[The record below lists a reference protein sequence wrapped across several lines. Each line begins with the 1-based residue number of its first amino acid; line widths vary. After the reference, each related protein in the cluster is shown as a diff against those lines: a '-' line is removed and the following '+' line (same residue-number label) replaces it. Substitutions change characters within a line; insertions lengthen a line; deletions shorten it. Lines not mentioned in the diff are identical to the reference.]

1 MAKNTKADGT
11 NTTNGDIPVVH
22 PDNMG
27 VGLKWNPA
35 TKKYDVAIA
44 AGQPI
49 TTNEFGELVVRVSD
63 LEDNLLRVIDGKLY
77 YGTKPRAELAVLY
90 VDAVNGVD
98 QDPLKVKGAG
108 TQANPL
114 RTFRYAAMLAEKGTY
129 RTIRLKENQDHYVN
143 HSQFFMIKSGGL
155 SVQSYGEIYSS
166 YYDYYNRNDFLAMV
180 KLLEMNQVA
189 RLVFTGFSL
198 NPYKDPTNDFDRFNF
213 STFYT
218 EENLSITFYGVN
230 LVNDLGFNGEV
241 NVRKAAGVDGGI
253 RSVNTNPHRIVMGSG
268 SRISL
273 TCARVST
280 VGTPNITG
288 SVEETDENMKAYNLK
303 QKDARGLWHISL
315 FYGLGQDISVRSSL
329 FDTAECYLY
338 GTNGWSNIYGAD
350 TTINNQGIS
359 NIQDLTKRIY
369 NTRFDK
375 LAEGVEQII
384 VPTTTIPTSYWK
396 F

>member
-27 VGLKWNPA
+27 VGLKWNVG

-63 LEDNLLRVIDGKLY
+63 LEDNLIRVIDGKLY
-77 YGTKPRAELAVLY
+77 YGTKPRAELAELF

-114 RTFRYAAMLAEKGTY
+114 RTFKYAAMLAEKGTT
-129 RTIRLKENQDHYVN
+129 RTIRLKENQDHYVP
-143 HSQFFMIKSGGL
+143 HSQYFMIKSGVMIL
-155 SVQSYGEIYSS
+155 HPYGEVYADL
-166 YYDYYNRNDFLAMV
+166 YQNKYNRNTHLTTLDLV
-180 KLLEMNQVA
+180 RQGVEP
-189 RLVFTGFSL
+189 RLVFTGASL
-198 NPYKDPTNDFDRFNF
+198 RPYNDNEDDFDRFQF
-213 STFYT
+213 ACFYT
-218 EENLSITFYGVN
+218 EKNLHISTLGIR
-230 LVNDLGFNGEV
+230 LVNDIGFNLSV
-241 NVRKAAGVDGGI
+241 NVRKRPDNVLI
-253 RSVNTNPHRIVMGSG
+253 RNVNINPYRIVMGQG
-268 SRISL
+268 SRITLANS
-273 TCARVST
+273 RVST

-288 SVEETDENMKAYNLK
+288 SVEETNENMRVYNLK

-315 FYGLGQDISVRSSL
+315 FYGLGQDIRIQHTHL
-329 FDTAECYLY
+329 DTSQAYLY
-338 GTNGWSNIYGAD
+338 GTNGWNDIYGSD
-350 TTINNQGIS
+350 TTVNVGGHNVLTDI
-359 NIQDLTKRIY
+359 TKRIF

-375 LAEGVEQII
+375 LADGVEQII
-384 VPTTTIPTSYWK
+384 VPTTTIPTSYWR